1 MSSSQEGDHGMRPRV
16 HWRCCISGGTLAQYR
31 SENEPPTCLDQL
43 LLQVMLS
50 IEQRFGVDST
60 RLSFIL

>member
-1 MSSSQEGDHGMRPRV
+1 MRPRV